1 MEKEKGINKMGVMS
15 IKKLLITMG
24 VPMMVSMALQAVY
37 NIVDAIFVSQMK
49 DTPAIK
55 NMGDYASNALTLA
68 FPIQMLMVAVGVGT
82 GVGINALLSRYIG
95 AGQKD
100 KAGKIAGNSIF
111 LGICTYII
119 FLVFSILGINVYVS
133 SQTSDPI
140 IIEMTTSYLK
150 ICTTLSF
157 GITMYLVFEK
167 LLQATGR
174 TIQTTI
180 AQITGACVNIILDPI
195 MIFGY
200 FGMPS
205 MGIEGAAYATVIGQC
220 VTCLIDMVFHF
231 KYNNRDFE
239 TKISYIKP
247 DVKIIKEIYKIGIPA
262 IIMQAL
268 MSFTTYGVNI
278 IFGQVSTSA
287 VTAYGIYYKIQQFVF
302 FAAFGMNNAMI
313 PVIAFNYG
321 MKNKKRI
328 KQGIK
333 YGILY
338 TVAIMAV
345 GLIILQI
352 FAVPIIGI
360 FALSDETRKLC
371 VLAIRIITLGYLF
384 VGANIAYQGIYQALG
399 HGISS
404 LVLSL
409 LRLVVISLPLA
420 WVFTKI
426 PYVESMIWMAFPIGE
441 IISFVVGIFIM
452 KSISKKDIDTINEQI
467 YEEGVSL
474 IEEAN

>member
-1 MEKEKGINKMGVMS
+1 MEKEKDINKMGVMS

-24 VPMMVSMALQAVY
+24 IPMMVSMALQAVY

-119 FLVFSILGINVYVS
+119 FLVFSISGINVYVS

-205 MGIEGAAYATVIGQC
+205 MGI
-220 VTCLIDMVFHF
+220 
-231 KYNNRDFE
+231 
-239 TKISYIKP
+239 
-247 DVKIIKEIYKIGIPA
+247 
-262 IIMQAL
+262 
-268 MSFTTYGVNI
+268 
-278 IFGQVSTSA
+278 
-287 VTAYGIYYKIQQFVF
+287 YYKIQQFVF
-302 FAAFGMNNAMI
+302 LAAFGINNAMI

-441 IISFVVGIFIM
+441 VISFVVGIFIM

>member
-24 VPMMVSMALQAVY
+24 IPMMVSMALQAVY
-37 NIVDAIFVSQMK
+37 NIVDAIFVSQMN

-205 MGIEGAAYATVIGQC
+205 MGI
-220 VTCLIDMVFHF
+220 
-231 KYNNRDFE
+231 
-239 TKISYIKP
+239 
-247 DVKIIKEIYKIGIPA
+247 
-262 IIMQAL
+262 
-268 MSFTTYGVNI
+268 
-278 IFGQVSTSA
+278 
-287 VTAYGIYYKIQQFVF
+287 YYKIQQFVF
-302 FAAFGMNNAMI
+302 LAAFGMNNAMI

-352 FAVPIIGI
+352 FEVPIIGI

-441 IISFVVGIFIM
+441 VISFVVGIFIM